1 MREGTSSSLVMIQP
15 ILLEYKLNEEQ
26 PSPVNLDIGSLKND
40 VVLLLDT
47 FFSIIVWKG
56 ETIKEWVDEGWH
68 QQEGFEHVKDLI

>member
-1 MREGTSSSLVMIQP
+1 MIQP

-47 FFSIIVWKG
+47 FFSLIVWKG
-56 ETIKEWVDEGWH
+56 ETIKEWVD
-68 QQEGFEHVKDLI
+68 